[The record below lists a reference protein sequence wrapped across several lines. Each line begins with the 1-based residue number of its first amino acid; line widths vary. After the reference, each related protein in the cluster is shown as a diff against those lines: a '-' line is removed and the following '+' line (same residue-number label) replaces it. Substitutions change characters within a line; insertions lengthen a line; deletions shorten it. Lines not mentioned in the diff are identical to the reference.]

1 MVHSGAPLTFRQ
13 TFNACLQWYQVT
25 RTEYSQVQEEA
36 TFETLRRFL
45 WAALFL
51 VPLHGLLAWML
62 TGYLATEGHPELL
75 VWAADVRFLNASAGL
90 LMALAAGLAYML
102 LRGSRDKR
110 SAMALQ
116 IAVASGYLV
125 YGALSTGADLV
136 ANVGVGLTTYMLA
149 SVLTGVLS
157 LMRPAI
163 SIPLFVSA
171 YFGFQWL
178 LSTLPIANLNRD
190 SLNILGLSVALM
202 AMMASIMVWR
212 QYARAVTLQR
222 ELSRSN
228 AALVQKQE
236 ELAFL
241 AEHDTLTGLLNRRAF
256 MRLAQQELDL
266 AARAQLATHCIMVD
280 LDFFKR
286 INDTYGHPVGDA
298 MLRHV
303 ADVLRHGVRS
313 TDTLARLGGEE
324 FIVLL
329 PHTSR
334 EGALGVAEK
343 MRVLVRSKPLRHLD
357 QDLPITASFG
367 VSGSEAGQVTQ
378 ADTVYSAAD
387 RALYLAKKGGRDRIE
402 YIAPGA

>member
-1 MVHSGAPLTFRQ
+1 LTFRQ

-212 QYARAVTLQR
+212 QYARV
-222 ELSRSN
+222 
-228 AALVQKQE
+228 V
-236 ELAFL
+236 
-241 AEHDTLTGLLNRRAF
+241 
-256 MRLAQQELDL
+256 
-266 AARAQLATHCIMVD
+266 
-280 LDFFKR
+280 
-286 INDTYGHPVGDA
+286 
-298 MLRHV
+298 ML
-303 ADVLRHGVRS
+303 
-313 TDTLARLGGEE
+313 
-324 FIVLL
+324 
-329 PHTSR
+329 
-334 EGALGVAEK
+334 
-343 MRVLVRSKPLRHLD
+343 
-357 QDLPITASFG
+357 
-367 VSGSEAGQVTQ
+367 
-378 ADTVYSAAD
+378 
-387 RALYLAKKGGRDRIE
+387 
-402 YIAPGA
+402 